1 MSADSGTT
9 KMMTKEDQSM
19 KWFDTGVRLSAAM
32 VAAFGLAMAV
42 QASQA
47 PQTFALNDFTGNGD
61 AEAAHFIDDPTQSMG
76 RGLILV
82 VDTGTLG
89 PAGTYRIL
97 TPPGTLVDG
106 GVVSDQAGDGR
117 DDVIVLRQQSQNP
130 AVLEAYDPQ
139 SGKISRRV
147 GLPKGYQ
154 AVSLDTANN
163 TACILTT
170 QTSANNRPR
179 LFNIDVSTKAQ
190 ISKPA
195 LSKNFTAL
203 KTVIGSGGGVDDSC
217 LVLLA
222 RNSDGKGSVQVWD
235 IATGLKMNSIPIP
248 TGQDPVDVAA
258 VRSPFVPFV
267 VTLALRQ
274 SDSRG
279 RLMANDIQTGTTQW
293 AYALPAGPE
302 PVRVI
307 AYQDAQG
314 AERIA
319 ALANGA
325 SALTQGPVVT
335 ILDAATGVL
344 VNTIEYNAFH
354 FGVDLSFPPP
364 TSMDPGT
371 NPELAVT
378 CVFGE
383 RRLRDSVTGNWIGNL
398 GG

>member
-1 MSADSGTT
+1 
-9 KMMTKEDQSM
+9 
-19 KWFDTGVRLSAAM
+19 
-32 VAAFGLAMAV
+32 
-42 QASQA
+42 
-47 PQTFALNDFTGNGD
+47 
-61 AEAAHFIDDPTQSMG
+61 
-76 RGLILV
+76 
-82 VDTGTLG
+82 
-89 PAGTYRIL
+89 
-97 TPPGTLVDG
+97 
-106 GVVSDQAGDGR
+106 
-117 DDVIVLRQQSQNP
+117 
-130 AVLEAYDPQ
+130 
-139 SGKISRRV
+139 
-147 GLPKGYQ
+147 
-154 AVSLDTANN
+154 
-163 TACILTT
+163 
-170 QTSANNRPR
+170 
-179 LFNIDVSTKAQ
+179 
-190 ISKPA
+190 
-195 LSKNFTAL
+195 LSKNFAAL
-203 KTVIGSGGGVDDSC
+203 KAVIGGSADEYC
-217 LVLLA
+217 LALLA

-344 VNTIEYNAFH
+344 VNTIEHNAFH

>member
-1 MSADSGTT
+1 
-9 KMMTKEDQSM
+9 M
-19 KWFDTGVRLSAAM
+19 KWFNTDVRLSAL
-32 VAAFGLAMAV
+32 VAAGFGLASAV

-47 PQTFALNDFTGNGD
+47 PQTFALDDFTGNGD
-61 AEAAHFIDDPTQSMG
+61 AEAALFIDDPTQFMG
-76 RGLILV
+76 RGLVLV

-97 TPPGTLVDG
+97 TSPGTLVDG

-147 GLPKGYQ
+147 GLPNGYQ

-195 LSKNFTAL
+195 LSKNFAAL
-203 KTVIGSGGGVDDSC
+203 KAVIGGSADEYC
-217 LVLLA
+217 LALLA

-293 AYALPAGPE
+293 AYALPAGQE

-319 ALANGA
+319 ALANGDPP
-325 SALTQGPVVT
+325 LTEGPTVT

-354 FGVDLSFPPP
+354 FGVDLSFHPP

-378 CVFGE
+378 CIFGE
-383 RRLRDSVTGNWIGNL
+383 RELRDSVTGNLIGYL